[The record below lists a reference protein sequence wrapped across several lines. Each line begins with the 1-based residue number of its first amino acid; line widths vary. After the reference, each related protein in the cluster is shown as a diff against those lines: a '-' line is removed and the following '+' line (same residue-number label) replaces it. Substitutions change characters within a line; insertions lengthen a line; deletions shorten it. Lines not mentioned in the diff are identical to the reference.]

1 MPDTTVT
8 VTAGMPTTVTVT
20 GGVIDVTIDVQR
32 GIQGIQGIQGEGVPA
47 GGSTHQVLR
56 KINATDF
63 NTEFATLGVA
73 DIGGAAPIASPT
85 FTGTVGGITKSMV
98 GLGNVDNTADT
109 AKPVSTAQQT
119 ALDLKAN
126 ILAPTLTDSSSIP
139 SIDTDNRYLIDSG
152 NTPSIDWHNRTL
164 DDTNDVTRLDWN
176 SSTVNVYGGLDA
188 TQGFTS
194 NGSAAHFP
202 FGLHVESDDTT
213 LSRSAAG
220 KLAVEGVDVVLTAG
234 TQTVAGAKTLSGQLE
249 LTGQSATTAN
259 SAMTRGLSDDAEI
272 DFDKL
277 VLRDDFI
284 SLTSAAT
291 TNISELSWNRYTNN
305 GAGTLR
311 QATVQSVFG
320 TCSLISQAAFRAGQM
335 LAFAGN
341 TLTGSSGFLF
351 SLIDNST
358 TVIKARIQ
366 LTSLNTRF
374 DFGIASNLLN
384 GGTYIAPYRQSRK
397 FGVNYTKLPTAWTA
411 INTVALNEFRVP
423 TVSNGRRYY
432 ASVAGTTG
440 ATEPV
445 FPMTDAGTVVD
456 GTVTWVE
463 SGREGGNT
471 FVIMQHTTAGETNGV
486 IVDTGITVVV
496 NTFYEI
502 KIEYVTSSQWR
513 FTINGVATLI
523 NTTSFGSST
532 YNPQYVIENTDNI
545 ANTLNID
552 YFGLKS
558 RVTR

>member
-259 SAMTRGLSDDAEI
+259 SAMTRSLVDARSLVSLQGSNQTINNVATYTASNMTISLGVGTWELNGLFQTINAATGGAKIYISVVSGALPESYQHRFTTTRVSLGSNNPI
-272 DFDKL
+272 FGTSVPAYGSGSFPFRFDIGVSSGSSSL
-277 VLRDDFI
+277 FTLQPSVI
-284 SLTSAAT
+284 VLTSAAQIDIGFSQNT
-291 TNISELSWNRYTNN
+291 AAVGNL
-305 GAGTLR
+305 TLYSFSKFWAKR
-311 QATVQSVFG
+311 
-320 TCSLISQAAFRAGQM
+320 
-335 LAFAGN
+335 
-341 TLTGSSGFLF
+341 LT
-351 SLIDNST
+351 
-358 TVIKARIQ
+358 
-366 LTSLNTRF
+366 
-374 DFGIASNLLN
+374 
-384 GGTYIAPYRQSRK
+384 
-397 FGVNYTKLPTAWTA
+397 
-411 INTVALNEFRVP
+411 
-423 TVSNGRRYY
+423 
-432 ASVAGTTG
+432 
-440 ATEPV
+440 
-445 FPMTDAGTVVD
+445 
-456 GTVTWVE
+456 
-463 SGREGGNT
+463 
-471 FVIMQHTTAGETNGV
+471 H
-486 IVDTGITVVV
+486 
-496 NTFYEI
+496 
-502 KIEYVTSSQWR
+502 
-513 FTINGVATLI
+513 
-523 NTTSFGSST
+523 
-532 YNPQYVIENTDNI
+532 
-545 ANTLNID
+545 
-552 YFGLKS
+552 
-558 RVTR
+558 